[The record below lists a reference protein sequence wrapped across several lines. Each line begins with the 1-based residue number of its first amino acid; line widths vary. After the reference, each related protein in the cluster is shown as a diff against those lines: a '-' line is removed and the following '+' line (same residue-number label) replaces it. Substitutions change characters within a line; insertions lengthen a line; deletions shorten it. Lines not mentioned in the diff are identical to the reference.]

1 VRGGRLVSTSEQARR
16 LRATHAAATR
26 AERAGFHVMKTREMI
41 SYSPVPA
48 DTGEA
53 ARDLQDRVA
62 RLGAAIFLMAL
73 VMGLA
78 SIVTHVATTHAGSE
92 NGGLAHEVLHAAA
105 LLPAL
110 AVWLRCRGKLMSTP
124 VVEAIDA
131 LLTVAACV
139 LYALMGMSAP
149 DSLSVAFSV
158 PLAMSYTLLGRSILV
173 PSSFRRTLLI
183 SAVAAAPTIAYFKAQ
198 GVSAAFNQ
206 SPERGRVFVLFGTL
220 WCAFAVVAA
229 AVNSRQLYGLRAR
242 IREIGKLGQYTL
254 EAKIG
259 EGGMGTVY
267 RATHAMLRRPAAIKL
282 LAKDRASEKDQA
294 RFEREVQLTSTL
306 THPNTIAIFDYGR
319 TADGVFYYVME
330 YLDGLDLDR
339 LVKVYG
345 PLTPARAIHVLVQVC
360 GALAEAHA
368 LRLIHRDIKPANI
381 VLTRR
386 VDEPDVV
393 KVVDF
398 GLVKTLAANA
408 GQSRTDAITG
418 TPMYLSPEAITAPDA
433 VDERTD
439 IYALGAVAYFLLTGQ
454 DVFSG
459 ETVVEVLS
467 RHMLQEPLPPST
479 HLSTP
484 LAADL
489 EQLVLQCLAK
499 EPAGRPSSA
508 AALRAALLA
517 CTDAARYDRAAAT
530 AWWSEH
536 RTELHAP
543 EARVSEG
550 SPATMAIDLR
560 GRSVAPTAAIEH

>member
-1 VRGGRLVSTSEQARR
+1 MST
-16 LRATHAAATR
+16 
-26 AERAGFHVMKTREMI
+26 
-41 SYSPVPA
+41 YSPVPA

-62 RLGAAIFLMAL
+62 RLGAAVFVMAL

-78 SIVTHVATTHAGSE
+78 SIGTHVARAKAGAE
-92 NGGLAHEVLHAAA
+92 NGGAAHEVLHVAA

-110 AVWLRCRGKLMSTP
+110 AVWLRCRGKLMKAV

-131 LLTVAACV
+131 GLTITACT
-139 LYALMGMSAP
+139 LYALLGMSASG
-149 DSLSVAFSV
+149 SLSVAVSV
-158 PLAMSYTLLGRSILV
+158 PLALSYTLLGRSILV

-183 SAVAAAPTIAYFKAQ
+183 SAAAAVPTIVYFKTQ
-198 GVSAAFNQ
+198 GVSAVFKQ
-206 SPERGRVFVLFGTL
+206 SPAGGRVFVLFGTV
-220 WCAFAVVAA
+220 WCAFAVFAA
-229 AVNSRQLYGLRAR
+229 AANSRQLYGLRAR

-254 EAKIG
+254 ETKIG

-267 RATHAMLRRPAAIKL
+267 RATHALLRRPAAIKL

-319 TADGVFYYVME
+319 TAGGVFYYVME

-339 LVKVYG
+339 LVKEHG
-345 PLTPARAIHVLVQVC
+345 PLEPARAIHILAQVC
-360 GALAEAHA
+360 GALGEAHA
-368 LRLIHRDIKPANI
+368 LHLIHRDIKPANI
-381 VLTRR
+381 VLTAR

-398 GLVKTLAANA
+398 GLVKTLAAN
-408 GQSRTDAITG
+408 GTESRSEAITG

-439 IYALGAVAYFLLTGQ
+439 IYALGAVAYFLLTGR

-479 HLSTP
+479 HLAEP
-484 LAADL
+484 LPADL
-489 EQLVLQCLAK
+489 EQLVLKCLAK
-499 EPAGRPSSA
+499 DPSGRPPSASS
-508 AALRAALLA
+508 LRASLLA
-517 CTDAARYDRAAAT
+517 CEAASRYDRNRALT
-530 AWWSEH
+530 WWLDH
-536 RTELHAP
+536 RAKLQTGSAGSGP
-543 EARVSEG
+543 G
-550 SPATMAIDLR
+550 SPATMAVDLR
-560 GRSVAPTAAIEH
+560 GRAATLAATTRVD